1 VAHAIER
8 SFRVF
13 GLGLRDRVTDEGINV
28 LFDMTACSVCGFA
41 YGDGV

>member
-8 SFRVF
+8 SFRGF

-28 LFDMTACSVCGFA
+28 LFDMTAAPCVRVCLR
-41 YGDGV
+41 